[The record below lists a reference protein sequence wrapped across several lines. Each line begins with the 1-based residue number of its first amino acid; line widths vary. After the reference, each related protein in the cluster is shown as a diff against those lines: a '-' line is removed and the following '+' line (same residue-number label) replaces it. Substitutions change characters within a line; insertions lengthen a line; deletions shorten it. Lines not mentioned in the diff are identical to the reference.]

1 MGVILSLKSSQC
13 HHCRTLGEEC
23 TGSSKGIGFPPH
35 FSNGK
40 ENQEVLKSKIRFTS
54 SGTQNVGAGS
64 IYHKSARSRM
74 DVELPKRN
82 RLPGMGA
89 RSRSGER
96 NRSSYSF
103 QIYFIPG
110 IKFRGMGI

>member
-1 MGVILSLKSSQC
+1 MGVILSFKSSHC
-13 HHCRTLGEEC
+13 HQSQTLGEER

-40 ENQEVLKSKIRFTS
+40 ENQEVLKSKIRFAS

-64 IYHKSARSRM
+64 IYHKSARRRT

-82 RLPGMGA
+82 RLPDMGA

-96 NRSSYSF
+96 NRSSFLSDLF
-103 QIYFIPG
+103 DP
-110 IKFRGMGI
+110 RD